1 MFSRA
6 LELAESSV
14 TGISQEGWITIMLAG
29 ITVLVTL
36 LGIGIGVAAF
46 FGYGA
51 LQDLVKKVARKAARE
66 EAKQVSLE
74 EVTKQA
80 KSEAGQVAAE
90 VARRTVLE
98 NKDKWLT
105 ELALGIE
112 LAEAQSE
119 PETAS
124 EASDKAQAVSPA
136 YPGEGAEN
144 DGTTPNSDD
153 DTGSNNTPAPNVPAG

>member
-1 MFSRA
+1 MFA
-6 LELAESSV
+6 HLLAVAESTV
-14 TGISQEGWITIMLAG
+14 TGISKEGWITIMLAG

-36 LGIGIGVAAF
+36 LGIIIAVAAF

-51 LQDLVKKVARKAARE
+51 LSDIVKKEARKAGKEAAR
-66 EAKQVSLE
+66 QVSLE
-74 EVTKQA
+74 EVTKRA
-80 KSEAGQVAAE
+80 KIEAGQ

-105 ELALGIE
+105 ELSLGVE

-119 PETAS
+119 PETAA
-124 EASDKAQAVSPA
+124 EASDKTQAVSPA

-144 DGTTPNSDD
+144 DGTTPNTDD
-153 DTGSNNTPAPNVPAG
+153 DTGSNNL